1 VLAIV
6 NLQPV
11 NNTLNGSDDMNGT
24 HPRTPSMLWLV
35 ASALAFLGPLADA
48 AEIESFTEPYRR
60 VAVPAPEVGTLSELL
75 AAEGDAV
82 QQDQLLAR
90 MDDTVLIASLEVAR
104 AAKDAE
110 GSLRAAEAT
119 VKARR
124 KQLDSYAALRDRGNA
139 TQREMDRAEN
149 DHIQSLAQLQ
159 SVREELEVRRL
170 EFEKIKAQLQHRKIT
185 SPING
190 FVVAIDKEAGE
201 FVSPTDPIV
210 MHVVQLD
217 TLKSV
222 FSVPLTA
229 SRGLKAG
236 QQVTVD
242 VGTSK
247 LRCQGVIEFVSPT
260 ADAQS
265 ESVRVKIRIPN
276 SDRKIQS
283 GAVCVWDLKS
293 AEPREQLSRKTNSYF
308 R

>member
-1 VLAIV
+1 MK
-6 NLQPV
+6 LQTVTEP
-11 NNTLNGSDDMNGT
+11 LNGIDVMNRT
-24 HPRTPSMLWLV
+24 HQRTPSILLLSV
-35 ASALAFLGPLADA
+35 SALALLCSLSDA

-60 VAVPAPEVGTLSELL
+60 VAVPAPEIGTLSELL
-75 AAEGDAV
+75 VVEGDAV
-82 QQDQLLAR
+82 EQDQLLAR

-104 AAKDAE
+104 AAKDAT

-119 VKARR
+119 VKARQ
-124 KQLDSYAALRDRGNA
+124 KQLDSYTALRERGNA

-170 EFEKIKAQLQHRKIT
+170 EFERTQAQLRHRKIT

-222 FSVPLTA
+222 FSVPLRA
-229 SRGLKAG
+229 IKGLQVG
-236 QQVTVD
+236 QQVTVG
-242 VGTSK
+242 VGTDK
-247 LRCQGVIEFVSPT
+247 LKCQGVIEFVSPT

-265 ESVRVKIRIPN
+265 GSVRVKIRIPN
-276 SDRKIQS
+276 SNRKIQS
-283 GAVCVWDLKS
+283 GAVCVWDLQS
-293 AEPREQLSRKTNSYF
+293 VEPKTQLSRQSNSYF